1 VIFRL
6 GWKLQFLSVE
16 IVVCDIREKKFD
28 RFFKQLYEKI
38 NYNTFYF
45 GYSMLRE
52 MINYSMIA
60 EKKIKKQFIFTY
72 IYFITTYISRNIQK
86 LNDLVIVYFC

>member
-1 VIFRL
+1 
-6 GWKLQFLSVE
+6 
-16 IVVCDIREKKFD
+16 
-28 RFFKQLYEKI
+28 
-38 NYNTFYF
+38 
-45 GYSMLRE
+45 MLRE

-86 LNDLVIVYFC
+86 LNDLVIVYFCWSTQYCISTLLKKLIMIHLFQMVIKDPFLFFSY